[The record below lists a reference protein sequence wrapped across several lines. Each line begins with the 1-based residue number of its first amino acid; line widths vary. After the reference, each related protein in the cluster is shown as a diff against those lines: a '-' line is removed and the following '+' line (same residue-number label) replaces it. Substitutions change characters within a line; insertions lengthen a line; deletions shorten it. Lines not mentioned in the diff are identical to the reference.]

1 MINRIRFIAQVLFTS
16 LILSVCFRVENWKKR
31 RQMILTK
38 KSLFLHH
45 GHVRKKLYQLK
56 NDIKHLL
63 SELISVSFL
72 KAIKVG
78 VHYDI

>member
-1 MINRIRFIAQVLFTS
+1 MINRIRFIAQLLFTS

-31 RQMILTK
+31 RQMILT